1 MTFYLNNYD
10 TVTDIAINLLSDFT
24 TDSETGYKTLR
35 FSRGNITFLKPNA
48 KGDAWETV
56 TGLKEIN
63 SFDLRFCPVGFMTCE
78 RVEIDIP
85 IRNFGN
91 LFKTFYNENGT
102 LQYYQWGSLKQVVLY
117 SGIATSEEIV
127 LESEC
132 FSFTRCYHPELD
144 NYPGNNDFSF
154 ELKSTS
160 LHRLSFVGSNHFR
173 RKIRLNKGVIPDGHW
188 VEQFMTVNIKLF
200 AFYIWM
206 KYFNFEEKNS
216 NPFTDTSLYEF
227 VYNYNEEEEGGT
239 LAQFV
244 SHVKAQINLNLYLE
258 GNPWYDTPLCVGN
271 DPDDPGNLFSSTI
284 YSNES
289 HLLPQSI
296 KKFAFAGFKNIQ
308 KIDLSNL
315 NITEIGE
322 GAFADQTQTGEWKSA
337 YIGPPIEGLPDDFDY
352 SEEFGFGYYEIIGN
366 SKLSEIRLVNKEGA
380 TPSPEVAVFG
390 GGEEDIC
397 QSKQIFFKGGLSA
410 LNSLGK
416 NCTLSKITITTRGGT
431 LESLAVKNS
440 DQLRSIHFN
449 DFIDGI
455 AEDMFQK
462 ANGFTQQIYVE
473 WHGADSEQESIQ
485 KWANIKFSNL
495 KSNPLWAATGRLSI
509 NGVENIKSEI
519 NLTLPISAYSFAG
532 CTQLTKIV
540 FKNQE
545 ISASN
550 LEIGRDA
557 FKNTSIKKI
566 IIEDFFH
573 WLAIDF
579 ISEESNPWY
588 AAVKMRASPR
598 ITINDSKGILK
609 SSEATDYLKNAEL
622 ILKGFSHL
630 KSYSL
635 PLAGNAISKITISD
649 DIDWIENSA
658 LYYNKKDGITSS
670 LSEINLPFAGE
681 SKVIQTGTDALK
693 KHFGYIFGSEE
704 SNQSLKELTQQ
715 KPCGPLLPY
724 LDGEGNTK
732 YYDFSIPNSLKTI
745 TIREGNI
752 GAYSFYQWQRGD
764 ATGFDLTLGDKI
776 EDIEESAFEESDLAH
791 LYLNLEEAS
800 NTTSLESFG
809 KQAFMNCKNLQL
821 IQTQNS
827 ALVVDEDDSTYTNAS
842 DPFKDLTS
850 IRQIGD
856 YAFYHCNK
864 VIPDINLS
872 LASSANLQEI
882 GRGAF
887 ACSEDS
893 SQTETLKIT
902 LPFIGR
908 YKTVGY
914 NNIAT
919 EQEKKYGYIFYKK
932 DETTIEHPS
941 RLGKLEI
948 KNAPYGVPEAAFGSK
963 RQMDGAYQIED
974 TLKNRFIE
982 ITINRCGTQIGK
994 NAFNGMTSLVKF
1006 TLIED
1011 ESGDAVVVNT
1021 IKTVD
1026 DYAFA
1031 NCSLLKEIKLPNFA
1045 TKIGTEV
1052 FSGCNA
1058 LEKIAIPFLGSEL
1071 NESKSFTYLFGNIPP
1086 SDLTYI
1092 YIDRGEI
1099 GTDSFK
1105 DINPNDD
1112 NKKGALS
1119 LELGSVL
1126 KINEAAFKDFQ
1137 WLGKINI
1144 PTSCDYIGSNAFD
1157 GCDNLSRIIIKYRVD
1172 KPKVY
1177 DEDAFNGVRI
1187 DKNNNDN
1194 SAKCLI
1200 HSSSLAG
1207 WCAST
1212 FKNKES
1218 NPLVYFE
1225 NLYLLETLKSSSG
1238 DIKEKLSEDELKSIL
1253 ESYDHDDVDLD
1264 QGSIGDFA
1272 WEIQTESIDGED
1284 VTIYFLYK
1292 KLTSLTKDKLEGVTS
1307 LTANAFSGWSGVTK
1321 VDLPHSIINI
1331 EKGTFAGCSNITEM
1345 AVPFVG
1351 KSKGAQ
1357 DGEEVILGYWF
1368 TEYKEGDNYELDKE
1382 IISHYYIDKN
1392 GGIHRYRTPL
1402 GLTKIIFEG
1411 DYIGDYAFAGVT
1423 SLQEMNFSN
1432 ARYIPPRALKRIGK
1446 KAFSGCVNI
1455 KSRMDSIVG
1464 SEDLNN
1470 VNTSK
1475 PSAFSF
1481 TIGSSR
1487 LGDTDSNNVYI
1498 DIKTKSI
1505 APEAF
1510 ENCFGNASKT
1520 YSIYFSKDLET
1531 IETDIDASNKEYAK
1545 ILNNA
1550 MVSYLEIPF
1559 IGAHRHSLGDSKQD
1573 LLTVVEMLGDILGGN
1588 TEAHINITGETVLNK
1603 NALKDCTAIKT
1614 VTLNDNV
1621 LEIQEGA
1628 FEGCLNL
1635 QTINLPK
1642 HLQTLGA
1649 NAFKNAFLASAANIV
1664 LDFGTTK
1671 LKTVKDNAFAGAN
1684 LHTLIL
1690 PNSVTEIGDLICDDT
1705 GRARNL
1711 LSILSVPFI
1720 PALSDKED
1728 KIKYPSGLSKIIPQN
1743 VLNAQTSSLTVKVTR
1758 DPIAA
1763 RAFSQ
1768 VICPLTV
1775 ILTPETEMSKI
1786 PSHAFA
1792 QCNTGFKLAFNL
1804 TDEPKSFEFTLP
1816 QGIVTIEDHAFWQQ
1830 PFLEKVI
1837 IPKTVK
1843 NIEKKAF
1850 WVDDTTI
1857 KVRNF
1862 IFEKESL
1869 CEKIDL
1875 TSFGMTAGFA
1885 TSIDNV
1891 FLNSI
1896 NLLKI
1901 TDEYV
1906 RTTDTNARIYCPLT
1920 MTELETL
1927 SKDLS
1932 MYKTKKEDV
1941 WEKMFFG
1948 IDHNDYPTSDDT
1960 PAAQKA
1966 DFDYSVYIY
1975 DNAEKAFL
1983 PIQNA
1988 EVCKVKANDWRTEL
2002 YYQGAEAS
2010 SKTFSE
2016 NYYFAELNSEWSKIY
2031 NMRATKE
2038 EGNEFLQDGLVPI
2051 NMYEG
2056 AFRTEVNRNDYSF
2069 WLDFIEG
2076 NPTNATISNN
2086 LSQYN
2091 VHNIGRRTKV
2101 VTDTNTNCIYA
2112 NEVPNYTYV
2121 YRTGDSSTPSL
2132 DSNAIQI
2139 SEEVYKQLA
2148 IGGAQNSAFEKI
2160 QELLQNHTSYNETVN
2175 LSTIPIYHLDG
2186 NMRVTIVDQE
2196 LGIDGDYLIQ
2206 NISLPLS
2213 ANGTSSIS
2221 LAKCLEKTI

>member
-1 MTFYLNNYD
+1 MPIF
-10 TVTDIAINLLSDFT
+10 TVRNEVLTGIAYNVDKDSGITELIISEDSIGERIRAINL
-24 TDSETGYKTLR
+24 DSL
-35 FSRGNITFLKPNA
+35 
-48 KGDAWETV
+48 D
-56 TGLKEIN
+56 
-63 SFDLRFCPVGFMTCE
+63 FDLTSRITKVTIDCPYLLTL
-78 RVEIDIP
+78 
-85 IRNFGN
+85 GN
-91 LFKTFYNENGT
+91 LFQIFPRGEWEENLPGAESKYSRIQWQKINEVVITKNTASATG
-102 LQYYQWGSLKQVVLY
+102 GSLEIPGGSFSLFVGEYYFQNNIPSLDPNIIQPFTLTLLTDKVVF
-117 SGIATSEEIV
+117 SGVDPLFQRKITGTVGGDSQGWLPRLLSVSIV
-127 LESEC
+127 VPSLEHWTHFQFQSAKSNPFYHSDPYPIRHLHLAESSYPDSNFADPEGFKAPLNLQLKVINEQGKVVPAISSDALL
-132 FSFTRCYHPELD
+132 FSDFKNAYI
-144 NYPGNNDFSF
+144 NDFSLIGMRNLTMIDF
-154 ELKSTS
+154 EDSNVKKLGRGVFAYQVYENGYRRLESKLENSMGESWWTS
-160 LHRLSFVGSNHFR
+160 EVYLNIVPNESIRNVSLVNTEGQSIDQDDDELLFLGCSGKHLSF
-173 RKIRLNKGVIPDGHW
+173 KGK
-188 VEQFMTVNIKLF
+188 T
-200 AFYIWM
+200 
-206 KYFNFEEKNS
+206 
-216 NPFTDTSLYEF
+216 
-227 VYNYNEEEEGGT
+227 
-239 LAQFV
+239 
-244 SHVKAQINLNLYLE
+244 
-258 GNPWYDTPLCVGN
+258 
-271 DPDDPGNLFSSTI
+271 
-284 YSNES
+284 
-289 HLLPQSI
+289 
-296 KKFAFAGFKNIQ
+296 
-308 KIDLSNL
+308 
-315 NITEIGE
+315 
-322 GAFADQTQTGEWKSA
+322 
-337 YIGPPIEGLPDDFDY
+337 
-352 SEEFGFGYYEIIGN
+352 
-366 SKLSEIRLVNKEGA
+366 
-380 TPSPEVAVFG
+380 
-390 GGEEDIC
+390 
-397 QSKQIFFKGGLSA
+397 SA
-410 LNSLGK
+410 LNSFNGNSTFSDIHLMGGNQYLSAAGIK
-416 NCTLSKITITTRGGT
+416 NSKLIYFTVAGLFPGIRKDVFSWTSTSNNGEGLKFIIDLPNGFDDWATKISLESATSNPAWNGGAQIHLTSRSNPEITTVSVKPFINNYAFYGWDRLSAVVIKSYSQEDIKNQTSKIGFHAFYNVG
-431 LESLAVKNS
+431 K
-440 DQLRSIHFN
+440 SIASQFS
-449 DFIDGI
+449 
-455 AEDMFQK
+455 
-462 ANGFTQQIYVE
+462 FT
-473 WHGADSEQESIQ
+473 
-485 KWANIKFSNL
+485 
-495 KSNPLWAATGRLSI
+495 
-509 NGVENIKSEI
+509 
-519 NLTLPISAYSFAG
+519 
-532 CTQLTKIV
+532 
-540 FKNQE
+540 
-545 ISASN
+545 
-550 LEIGRDA
+550 
-557 FKNTSIKKI
+557 
-566 IIEDFFH
+566 IEDFAQWFQI
-573 WLAIDF
+573 LFSDAY
-579 ISEESNPWY
+579 SNPWY
-588 AAVKMRASPR
+588 AAIKSGLSPQ
-598 ITINDSKGILK
+598 ITINDSKDMLI
-609 SSEATDYLKNAEL
+609 SSEVSNHLKNAEL
-622 ILKGFSHL
+622 ILKGFSRL
-630 KSYSL
+630 KSYNL
-635 PLAGNAISKITISD
+635 PLAGDAISKITISD

-658 LYYNKKDGITSS
+658 LYYNKKDEITSS
-670 LSEINLPFAGE
+670 LSEINLPFVGE
-681 SKVIQTGTDALK
+681 SKVIQAGTDALK
-693 KHFGYIFGSEE
+693 KHFGYIFGSEK
-704 SNQSLKELTQQ
+704 SNQSFIESELTQQ
-715 KPCGPLLPY
+715 NPCGPLLPY

-745 TIREGNI
+745 TVREGNI
-752 GAYSFYQWQRGD
+752 GAYSFYQWRRGD
-764 ATGFDLTLGDKI
+764 TTGFDLTLGYKI

-791 LYLNLEEAS
+791 LYLNLEETS
-800 NTTSLESFG
+800 NATLLESFG

-827 ALVVDEDDSTYTNAS
+827 ALIIDEDDNTYTNSS

-872 LASSANLQEI
+872 LANSVNLQEI

-887 ACSEDS
+887 ACDEDS
-893 SQTETLKIT
+893 NQTETLKIT

-908 YKTVGY
+908 YKTVGH
-914 NNIAT
+914 NNNAT
-919 EQEKKYGYIFYKK
+919 EQEKKYGYIFYQK
-932 DETTIEHPS
+932 DSTTIEHPS

-948 KNAPYGVPEAAFGSK
+948 KNAPYGVPEAAFGFK
-963 RQMDGAYQIED
+963 RQTDGAYQIEN

-982 ITINRCGTQIGK
+982 ITLNHCGTQIGK
-994 NAFNGMTSLVKF
+994 NAFNGMTSLTKF

-1011 ESGDAVVVNT
+1011 EPGDAVVVNT

-1031 NCSLLKEIKLPNFA
+1031 NCSQLKEIKLPNFA
-1045 TKIGTEV
+1045 TKIGTGV
-1052 FSGCNA
+1052 FSGCSA
-1058 LEKIAIPFLGSEL
+1058 LEKIAIPFLGSKL
-1071 NESKSFTYLFGNIPP
+1071 DESKSFTYLFGDAVP
-1086 SDLTYI
+1086 SNLVYI

-1099 GTDSFK
+1099 GTSSFK
-1105 DINPNDD
+1105 DINLDD
-1112 NKKGALS
+1112 DKKGALT

-1126 KINEAAFKDFQ
+1126 KINEEAFKDFQ

-1144 PTSCDYIGSNAFD
+1144 PASCDYIGSNAFN

-1177 DEDAFNGVRI
+1177 DEDVFKGVVTE
-1187 DKNNNDN
+1187 DDSN

-1212 FKNKES
+1212 FKNEDS
-1218 NPLVYFE
+1218 NPLVHSG
-1225 NLYLLETLKSSSG
+1225 NLYLLETLKSDDG
-1238 DIKEKLSEDELKSIL
+1238 DTKERLSEDELKTIL
-1253 ESYDHDDVDLD
+1253 SSHGHSSVSLD

-1272 WEIQTESIDGED
+1272 WETQTESINGED

-1331 EKGTFAGCSNITEM
+1331 EKGAFAGCLNITEM

-1357 DGEEVILGYWF
+1357 EGEEVVLGYWF
-1368 TEYKEGDNYELDKE
+1368 TEYKEGDDYELDKE

-1392 GGIHRYRTPL
+1392 GGIHTYRTPL

-1455 KSRMDSIVG
+1455 KSRMDGIAG
-1464 SEDLNN
+1464 SKDSDD
-1470 VNTSK
+1470 VDTSE

-1487 LGDTDSNNVYI
+1487 LRDTDPNNVYI

-1510 ENCFGNASKT
+1510 ENCFNNASKT

-1545 ILNNA
+1545 ILNSA
-1550 MVSYLEIPF
+1550 RVSYLEIPF
-1559 IGAHRHSLGDSKQD
+1559 IGAHRHSLGDSNQD
-1573 LLTVVEMLGDILGGN
+1573 PLTVVEMLGEILGGS

-1603 NALKDCTAIKT
+1603 NALKNCTAIKT
-1614 VTLNDNV
+1614 VTLNDNI

-1642 HLQTLGA
+1642 NLQTLGA
-1649 NAFKNAFLASAANIV
+1649 NAFKNAFLASATNIA
-1664 LDFGTTK
+1664 LDFSTTK

-1690 PNSVTEIGDLICDDT
+1690 PNSVTEIGNLICDDT
-1705 GRARNL
+1705 GRTRNL

-1720 PALSDKED
+1720 PALSEEELAT
-1728 KIKYPSGLSKIIPQN
+1728 YPSGLSKIIPQN
-1743 VLNAQTSSLTVKVTR
+1743 VLGAQTSPLTVKVTR

-1763 RAFSQ
+1763 RAFYE
-1768 VICPLTV
+1768 VACPLTI

-1792 QCNTGFKLAFNL
+1792 KCNTGFKLAFNL
-1804 TDEPKSFEFTLP
+1804 TDEIKSFEFTLP
-1816 QGIVTIEDHAFWQQ
+1816 QGIVTIEDHAFWQH
-1830 PFLEKVI
+1830 PLLEKVI

-1850 WVDDTTI
+1850 WVDNTTPKI
-1857 KVRNF
+1857 RKF

-1875 TSFGMTAGFA
+1875 TSFGMTAGAA
-1885 TSIDNV
+1885 TNIDKV

-1901 TDEYV
+1901 TDEYT

-1920 MTELETL
+1920 IAELEAL

-1932 MYKTKKEDV
+1932 MYKNKKEDA

-1948 IDHNDYPTSDDT
+1948 INHIDYPTSAGT

-2010 SKTFSE
+2010 NKTFSE

-2038 EGNEFLQDGLVPI
+2038 ESNEFLQNGLVPI
-2051 NMYEG
+2051 NKYEG
-2056 AFRTEVNRNDYSF
+2056 AFRTEVNKNDYSF

-2076 NPTNATISNN
+2076 NQTTATISNN

-2112 NEVPNYTYV
+2112 NAVPNYTYI
-2121 YRTGDSSTPSL
+2121 YRTGDSPATGL
-2132 DSNAIQI
+2132 DSNAIQV
-2139 SEEVYKQLA
+2139 SEEVYKQLS

-2160 QELLQNHTSYNETVN
+2160 QELLQNHTSYSETVN

-2206 NISLPLS
+2206 NISLPL
-2213 ANGTSSIS
+2213 AVNGTSSIS